1 MITLINRFEVTG
13 PVAEFERVFDR
24 TSAFFAAQPGF
35 IRHRLL
41 RRTGEAGHYVNVADW
56 EDEQSFRRALELPE
70 FGSHRTA
77 LRALSSSDPNLYTPL
92 LERVPS

>member
-1 MITLINRFEVTG
+1 MIAFINRFEVTG
-13 PVAEFERVFDR
+13 SRAEFEEAFDR

-41 RRTGEAGHYVNVADW
+41 HHVNDPDLYVNVADW
-56 EDEQSFRRALELPE
+56 EDEDCFRRALAQPQFAE
-70 FGSHRTA
+70 HRTA

-92 LERVPS
+92 LERVAR